1 MQIDRNEFIEE
12 LSLRESIR
20 KVIKIAYEKKE
31 KEQQEVLKE
40 EQELRSVIKQLI
52 LTEAAEISDEV
63 PHKSTG
69 INVLEDLLKKIV
81 PILEDDL
88 KTLTTDP
95 DQRKSFR
102 SHIVKGIQNAL
113 APSRA
118 ILKIDEQDSINIDI
132 ADDDEFDDEA
142 FIDIQDKPEPD
153 EREEFGIPGE
163 EETGRNV
170 ALSTFKKIEKNILDA
185 YEVLANDEDRETF
198 YDYLL
203 TNVKLYFDKFEDEM
217 AISLEEPTTP
227 EYERAEDAEEAEA
240 AAPEDLEP
248 EEEFEI

>member
-20 KVIKIAYEKKE
+20 KVIKIAYEKRE
-31 KEQQEVLKE
+31 REQQDILKE

-52 LTEAAEISDEV
+52 LTESAEVSDEV

-81 PILEDDL
+81 PILEDDF

-95 DQRKSFR
+95 DQRRSFR
-102 SHIVKGIQNAL
+102 AHIVKGIQNAL

-118 ILKIDEQDSINIDI
+118 IQKMDEQESINIDI
-132 ADDDEFDDEA
+132 TDEDEPDDEA
-142 FIDIQDKPEPD
+142 FIDIQDEPEPD

-185 YEVLANDEDRETF
+185 YEVLANNEDRETF

-217 AISLEEPTTP
+217 AISIEEPTTP
-227 EYERAEDAEEAEA
+227 EYERAEDPEAT
-240 AAPEDLEP
+240 APEEPEP